1 MRLITRGCTT
11 RRAWSTLLRDNLLA
25 GLAASGR
32 AASSLAISADGCGCG
47 ASTTAGAICGR
58 RSDRSGVGTAVTA
71 STGAIGAGGGSS
83 ADIAGSAKLVAGSTG
98 RSTSAT

>member
-11 RRAWSTLLRDNLLA
+11 RRAWSTLLRDSLLA

-32 AASSLAISADGCGCG
+32 ATSSLGASAGRGCG
-47 ASTTAGAICGR
+47 ASTAAGAACGR

-71 STGAIGAGGGSS
+71 STGAIAAGGGSS
-83 ADIAGSAKLVAGSTG
+83 AGIAGSAKLVAGSTG